1 MGHIFF
7 TMSEIKGRRAVI
19 GQPPERKP
27 MKTRAENK
35 IVRSRD
41 KHVKLEI
48 DHCSNSINLKNET
61 PKKNRKNKQ
70 LF

>member
-1 MGHIFF
+1 
-7 TMSEIKGRRAVI
+7 MSEIKGRRAVI

-27 MKTRAENK
+27 MKPRAENK

-41 KHVKLEI
+41 KHAKLEI
-48 DHCSNSINLKNET
+48 GHCSNSINLKN
-61 PKKNRKNKQ
+61 RKNKQ